1 MPFFSVIIPSY
12 NRGDLIGATIDSV
25 LAQDCT
31 DHEIIVADDGS
42 TDGTLAVLARYGDRI
57 RVHRQANA
65 GPGAAR
71 NLALRHAT
79 GTYVAFLDSDDLWLP
94 WTLSTYKAAIEAGD
108 QPSIVVGPWR
118 AFTGSAPASL
128 PDRAP
133 LALERHGSFFRSPLA
148 WHLPS
153 GTALRRDM
161 LEAVGGF
168 STAACE
174 DVDIWMRIGGYP
186 GFVSLSAPVCF
197 LYREH
202 PAGISQTS
210 HYRSNGIRRLVETE
224 RSGGYGGQADTD
236 DVRDARRRYI
246 AQAVRAASMFYLDR
260 RCPRVALSLYWSA
273 LGWQLRQGRLRY
285 VLAFPWLVACRAL
298 MPSPTEGRD

>member
-1 MPFFSVIIPSY
+1 LPLFSVIIPSY
-12 NRGDLIGATIDSV
+12 NRGDLIAETIDSV

-31 DHEIIVADDGS
+31 DHEIVVADDGS
-42 TDGTLAVLARYGDRI
+42 TDSTMSVLARYGDRI

-94 WTLSTYKAAIEAGD
+94 WTLSTYAAVIEAED
-108 QPSIVVGPWR
+108 SPSIIVGPWR
-118 AFTGSAPASL
+118 EFTGKAPD
-128 PDRAP
+128 PPPRGP
-133 LALERHGSFFRSPLA
+133 LTSTRYGSFFRSPLE

-153 GTALRRDM
+153 GTAMRREM
-161 LEAVGGF
+161 LTAAGGF

-174 DVDIWMRIGGYP
+174 DVDIWMRVGGTP
-186 GFVSLSAPVCF
+186 GFVALSSPVCF
-197 LYREH
+197 LYRSH

-210 HYRSNGIRRLVETE
+210 HYRFNGIRQLLQTE
-224 RSGGYGGQADTD
+224 RGGGYGGAAD
-236 DVRDARRRYI
+236 RDARRRYI
-246 AQAVRAASMFYLDR
+246 AQATRAASMFYLER
-260 RCPRVALSLYWSA
+260 RCPREALSLYWHA

-285 VLAFPWLVACRAL
+285 ALIFPLLVAWRTVT
-298 MPSPTEGRD
+298 SRTTT